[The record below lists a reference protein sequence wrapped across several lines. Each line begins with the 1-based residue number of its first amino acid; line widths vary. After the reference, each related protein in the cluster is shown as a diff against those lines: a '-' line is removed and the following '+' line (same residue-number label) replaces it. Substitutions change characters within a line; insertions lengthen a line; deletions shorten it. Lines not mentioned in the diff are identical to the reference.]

1 MGAREKLNTIH
12 IVGTLGAA
20 GLLGLV
26 TGSWFL
32 AVLAEAVA
40 GRAVRIHSGDVQFK
54 RRR

>member
-32 AVLAEAVA
+32 AVLAGALLVGA
-40 GRAVRIHSGDVQFK
+40 AIHSGDVRFK